1 MPEQPHNI
9 TIQKL
14 PHMTGK
20 GAVYTYDPVGSYERA
35 GYGCDVSPQHISKT
49 SHPYPLLF
57 C

>member
-1 MPEQPHNI
+1 MLEQPHNI